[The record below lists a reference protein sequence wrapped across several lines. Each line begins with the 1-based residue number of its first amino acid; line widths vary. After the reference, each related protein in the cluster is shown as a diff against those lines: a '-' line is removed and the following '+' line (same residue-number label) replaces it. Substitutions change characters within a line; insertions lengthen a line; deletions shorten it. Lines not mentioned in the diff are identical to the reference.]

1 VIRLIEALLNN
12 RVAANLLMVF
22 LIIAGLF
29 SLTALNVR
37 IFPQIETGQINVTV
51 PFPGATPEDVETSI
65 VRPIEERLEGLEGVK
80 KITSLASSNVGVVF
94 VDINEGE
101 DISEMMDEVKNEIA
115 RITVFPQDA
124 EAPQISEIE
133 PDEIVAQILLYGDV
147 ERTLLK
153 QTADRVRRELA
164 NKDELSQV
172 EISGVPD
179 YLIDITIP
187 ESELRARGLS
197 LSAVSAAISAQSLDL
212 SGGEIEDDRQLLRV
226 RSMGERRTGEEFA
239 SIVVG
244 TGANGTP
251 IYLGDVA
258 TITDGLSDD
267 PIDAIYMGQP
277 AAMVTAFRV
286 GNEKTIDNAAIVQTY
301 LDEEIAN
308 ALPAGVSYEFWRN
321 EAPNLEQ
328 RIDLLVRNA
337 VLGLILVTVLLLLFL
352 DIRIAFW
359 VALGVGVSFLGAFF
373 PMLIFGIT
381 LNQLSLFG
389 FILAIGIIVDDA
401 IVVGENIHANFRKGK
416 RGVEAARLGAT
427 RVARPVLF
435 SVSTTIVAFIPIL
448 MVPGLFGQ
456 FLGQVSAVVII
467 LLVLSLIESFFILP
481 RHLSHLSDKKPKW
494 YSPRGLADPI
504 RDKVAGG
511 LRHFSDGPLRN
522 AMNFV
527 VVRPIMVLLIGVGI
541 FFGTQALT
549 ASGYV
554 KFIFFPAIEGDYVTA
569 ELELAEGAS
578 ETQTRRFALQIV
590 DSVDAAIAEI
600 TDDPDAI
607 HSVYWQLGAAP
618 GGNEAAVGGDPSG
631 GAAGNKAYILAR
643 MKDASSRDFTAAQ
656 LENAWRTAVGEIPG
670 AKKVA
675 FTSDLVTPGA
685 PIQLQVSART
695 DPQARNA
702 VIELREALESQPG
715 VYDVRDDRFRTTE
728 EVQIRLKPL
737 ARNYGITQADLAREV
752 RATFFGAEAT
762 RVQRDREEIPVRV
775 RLPED
780 ERSSLETLKRLHIR
794 VGDGFVPMSSL
805 AELTIAPAPA
815 TITRVNGR
823 RVYTVTAYVD
833 DNVTTADAVTAEMF
847 GPVMNRLVSEYDGFS
862 MRVAGDQ
869 EDQAEAMP
877 ALARNFMLALI
888 VIYSLLALNFKSY
901 SQPIV
906 IMLAIPFGFVGALI
920 GHGLMG
926 ANLTLL
932 SFFGIIGLSGVII
945 NTSLMVTDFMNE
957 RLEQGERPE
966 VAVREAMLD
975 RFRAILL
982 TTLTTFLGVTPIILE
997 TSLQAQFLIPTAI
1010 SLGFGIIIG
1019 TFLLIFILPALLIL
1033 HLRLFGTGHTQ
1044 NDRASEAEGEAAPAE

>member
-1 VIRLIEALLNN
+1 MIKMIEGFLHN
-12 RVAANLLMVF
+12 RVGANLLMIF
-22 LIIAGLF
+22 LVIAGLF

-37 IFPQIETGQINVTV
+37 IFPKIDTGQISITI
-51 PFPGATPEDVETSI
+51 PYPGATPEDVESSI
-65 VRPIEERLEGLEGVK
+65 VRPIEERLEGLDGVD
-80 KITSLASSNVGVVF
+80 KINALAASNVAVVF
-94 VDINEGE
+94 VDIAQGE
-101 DISEMMDEVKNEIA
+101 DISDMMDEVKNEIS

-133 PDEIVAQILLYGDV
+133 PDEIVAQVLVYGDV
-147 ERTLLK
+147 DRSLLK
-153 QTADRVRRELA
+153 QTADRVRRDLA
-164 NKDELSQV
+164 DKDELSMV

-179 YLIDITIP
+179 YLIDITIS
-187 ESELRARGLS
+187 EAELRARGLS
-197 LSAVSAAISAQSLDL
+197 LTRVSQAISAQSLDL

-226 RSMGERRTGEEFA
+226 RAIGERRTGAEFA
-239 SIVVG
+239 NIVVG
-244 TGANGTP
+244 VGENGTP

-258 TITDGLSDD
+258 TISDGLSDD
-267 PIDAIYMGQP
+267 PIDAIYKGQP
-277 AAMVTAFRV
+277 AAMVTVFRV
-286 GNEKTIDNAAIVQTY
+286 GDEKTIDNSMVVRDY
-301 LDEEIAN
+301 LDTEISKV
-308 ALPAGVSYEFWRN
+308 LPAGVSYEFWRD
-321 EAPNLEQ
+321 EAPNLAQ
-328 RIDLLVRNA
+328 RIDLLTRNA
-337 VLGLILVTVLLLLFL
+337 ILGLVLVTVLLLLFL

-359 VALGVGVSFLGAFF
+359 VAIGVGVSFVGAFF

-401 IVVGENIHANFRKGK
+401 IVVGENIHANFRHGK
-416 RGVEAARLGAT
+416 RGVEAARLGVS

-467 LLVLSLIESFFILP
+467 LLVLSLVESIFILP
-481 RHLSHLSDKKPKW
+481 RHLSHLVDKKPKW

-511 LRHFSDGPLRN
+511 LRWFSEGPLRK
-522 AMNFV
+522 AMDFV
-527 VVRPIMVLLIGVGI
+527 VLRPIMIALIGLGI
-541 FFGTQALT
+541 FFGAQSLT
-549 ASGYV
+549 TSGYV

-590 DSVDAAIAEI
+590 DTVEEAVSKI

-618 GGNEAAVGGDPSG
+618 GGNEASVGGDPTG

-643 MKDASSRDFTAAQ
+643 MKDASQRDFSAAE
-656 LENAWRTAVGEIPG
+656 LENAWRETVGEIPG
-670 AKKVA
+670 AKKVS
-675 FTSDLVTPGA
+675 FSSDLVTPGA
-685 PIQLQVSART
+685 PIQIQMSAANDKT
-695 DPQARNA
+695 A
-702 VIELREALESQPG
+702 REAVVALRQELEARPG

-752 RATFFGAEAT
+752 RAAFFGAEAT

-775 RLPED
+775 RLPEE
-780 ERSSLETLKRLHIR
+780 ERSSLETLKNLRIQ
-794 VGDGFVPMSSL
+794 VGNGFVPMSSL
-805 AELTIAPAPA
+805 ADLSIAPAPA

-833 DNVTTADAVTAEMF
+833 DNINTADAVTAEMF
-847 GPVMNRLVSEYDGFS
+847 GPVLERLQGEYDGFN
-862 MRVAGDQ
+862 MLVAGDQ
-869 EDQAEAMP
+869 EDQAEVMP

-945 NTSLMVTDFMNE
+945 NTSLMVADFVNE
-957 RLEQGERPE
+957 RIADGETIE
-966 VAVREAMLD
+966 NAVREAMLD
-975 RFRAILL
+975 RFRAIFL

-997 TSLQAQFLIPTAI
+997 RSLQAQFLIPTAI
-1010 SLGFGIIIG
+1010 SLGFGILIG
-1019 TFLLIFILPALLIL
+1019 TFLLIFILPALLVI
-1033 HLRLFGTGHTQ
+1033 HLRIFGTGHTKVK
-1044 NDRASEAEGEAAPAE
+1044 DGAGHATPAE

>member
-1 VIRLIEALLNN
+1 MIKMIEGLLKN

-22 LIIAGLF
+22 LVIAGLF
-29 SLTALNVR
+29 SLSALNVR

-94 VDINEGE
+94 VDIMEGE

-124 EAPQISEIE
+124 EAAQISEIE

-153 QTADRVRRELA
+153 QTADRVRRDLA
-164 NKDELSQV
+164 DKDELSQV

-187 ESELRARGLS
+187 EAELRARGLS

-226 RSMGERRTGEEFA
+226 RAMGERRTGEEF
-239 SIVVG
+239 SNIVVG
-244 TGANGTP
+244 AGSNGTP

-267 PIDAIYMGQP
+267 PIDAIYKGKP
-277 AAMVTAFRV
+277 AAMVTVFRV
-286 GNEKTIDNAAIVQTY
+286 GNEKTIDNSLIVQDY
-301 LDEEIAN
+301 LDSEISGI
-308 ALPAGVSYEFWRN
+308 LPAGIEHEFWRD

-337 VLGLILVTVLLLLFL
+337 IMGLILVTVLLLLFL

-359 VALGVGVSFLGAFF
+359 VALGVGVSFIGAFF

-381 LNQLSLFG
+381 LNQLSMFG

-401 IVVGENIHANFRKGK
+401 IVVGENIHANFRKGV
-416 RGVEAARLGAT
+416 RGVEAARLGAI

-481 RHLSHLSDKKPKW
+481 RHLAHLTDKKPKW

-511 LRHFSDGPLRN
+511 LRYFSEGPLRN

-527 VVRPIMVLLIGVGI
+527 VVRPFMVLMIGVGI
-541 FFGTQALT
+541 FFATQALT

-554 KFIFFPAIEGDYVTA
+554 KFVFFPAIEGDYVTA

-590 DSVDAAIAEI
+590 DAVDDAIVEI

-618 GGNEAAVGGDPSG
+618 GGNEAAVGADPSG

-643 MKDASSRDFTAAQ
+643 MKDASQRDFTAAQ
-656 LENAWRTAVGEIPG
+656 LESAWRTAVGEIPG

-675 FTSDLVTPGA
+675 FSSDLVTPGA

-702 VIELREALESQPG
+702 VIELHEALESQPG

-737 ARNYGITQADLAREV
+737 AQNYGITQADLAREV

-780 ERSSLETLKRLHIR
+780 ERASLETLKRLQIR
-794 VGDGFVPMSSL
+794 VGNGFIPMSNL
-805 AELTIAPAPA
+805 ADLSIAPAPA

-833 DNVTTADAVTAEMF
+833 DNVTTADVVTAEMF
-847 GPVMNRLVSEYDGFS
+847 GPVMDRLVAEYDGFS

-920 GHGLMG
+920 GHGIMG

-957 RLEQGERPE
+957 RLELGEKPE
-966 VAVREAMLD
+966 DAVREAMLD

-982 TTLTTFLGVTPIILE
+982 TTLTTFLGVTPIIME

-1019 TFLLIFILPALLIL
+1019 TFLLIFILPALLVL
-1033 HLRLFGTGHTQ
+1033 HLRVFGTGHA
-1044 NDRASEAEGEAAPAE
+1044 DAKPEAEHAAPAE